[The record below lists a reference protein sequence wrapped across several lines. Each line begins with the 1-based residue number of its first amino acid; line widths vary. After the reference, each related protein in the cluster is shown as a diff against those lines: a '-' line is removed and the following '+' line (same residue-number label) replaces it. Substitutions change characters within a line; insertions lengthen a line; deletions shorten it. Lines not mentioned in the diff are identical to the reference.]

1 MHTSVF
7 YICVYC
13 VYLLITIFFL
23 QSPWANRNVALIT
36 ENGKNYCLCT
46 LYTYIYVRTYIF
58 YSQGPFPQEK
68 SMLQISNTKKNK
80 VITIDVSNIVSV
92 QPLVEDRTFTIVLPD
107 DNELVLKA
115 ENHQLLVLWTAI
127 LKVAISKGLFV

>member
-1 MHTSVF
+1 
-7 YICVYC
+7 
-13 VYLLITIFFL
+13 
-23 QSPWANRNVALIT
+23 
-36 ENGKNYCLCT
+36 
-46 LYTYIYVRTYIF
+46 
-58 YSQGPFPQEK
+58 
-68 SMLQISNTKKNK
+68 MLQISNTKKNK